1 MSGTVLVTGAAGFIG
16 SHVVREL
23 LELGHSVR
31 GTVRNPANAEFL
43 KALPGSE
50 RLEIVQMDLLQGDS
64 VVLLSRGVTMSFTV
78 LLHHVVSMIE
88 SLPLYP
94 RE

>member
-1 MSGTVLVTGAAGFIG
+1 MAGTVLVTGAAGFIG

-23 LELGHSVR
+23 LEQGHSVR

-50 RLEIVQMDLLQGDS
+50 RLEIVQMDLLQSDS
-64 VVLLSRGVTMSFTV
+64 CLLYTSDAAD
-78 LLHHVVSMIE
+78 E
-88 SLPLYP
+88 
-94 RE
+94 